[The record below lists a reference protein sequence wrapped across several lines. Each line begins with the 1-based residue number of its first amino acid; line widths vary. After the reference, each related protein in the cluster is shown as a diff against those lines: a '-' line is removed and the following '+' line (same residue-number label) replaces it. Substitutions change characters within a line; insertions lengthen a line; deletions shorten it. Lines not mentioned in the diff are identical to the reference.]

1 MEQRRCCEYCGQPML
16 LIPLSAGRP
25 MRGDAAYNDPNYA
38 LFNAA
43 RDATTAALWLAQAV
57 AEQPELADALG
68 LQLEALRGIEAAIEQ
83 EMEMTSDDGS
93 DGSDGVPTRLTP

>member
-1 MEQRRCCEYCGQPML
+1 MANLMRV
-16 LIPLSAGRP
+16 LSVLPAS
-25 MRGDAAYNDPNYA
+25 MRGDATDLDDDDPNYA
-38 LFNAA
+38 LYNAA
-43 RDATTAALWLAQAV
+43 RDCTKAALWLAQAV

-68 LQLEALRGIEAAIEQ
+68 LELETLRGIEAAIEQ